1 MIRLESVSKSYPNG
15 VLFNNV
21 NISIN
26 KGMRVGLVGKNGSG
40 KSTLLKLILKE
51 ERPDTGSI
59 QIQKALKIG
68 YLSQDVVEESGLSV
82 MDEVKRGYPKILEL
96 EKKVVK
102 YNDLV
107 SKNPTSVHYSE
118 SLGKYQTNYEA
129 LGGWNLEKKINSV
142 LSGLGFRDHQLKM
155 SMKSFSGGWRMR
167 VALAKILIKDP
178 DILFLDEPTN
188 HLDLDAI
195 IWLESFISKWS
206 GSLILISHDRA
217 FLDRAINNIL
227 EIDLKKVVLYKGN
240 YSDYK
245 RSKKLRFEQHRAS
258 YKNQIRHIQETER
271 FIERFRYKS
280 SKAVQVQ
287 SRIKSLQKLD
297 RIEAPEEDKKK
308 IILNLPTAN
317 RSPLKVARLE
327 KIKKMYSNISVFD
340 DISFVV
346 ERGDKFG
353 LVGQN
358 GAGKSTLLKML
369 AKVESING
377 GEFILGD
384 NVKTAYYSQH
394 QLEILNYE
402 DTVFDCINNK
412 NTGKNE
418 TEIRTFLG
426 AFLFSGSSIDKK
438 VNVLSGGE
446 KARLALA
453 SILVQPVHFLLLDE
467 PTNHL
472 DMVSRSV
479 LEEALIKFTGS
490 IICISHDRHF
500 LNKVTNKICEVD
512 KKHLKIYDGNYDYY
526 VWKKAKKQ
534 NVSIVQKPKKK
545 VNKKTFYLDRKKVK
559 NRIKWI
565 EKSFNQIESKIEKLR
580 LIQSDPRNGDNYEVL
595 NDAMGKMSALENE
608 YLNLMEE
615 HENLKNTFK

>member
-40 KSTLLKLILKE
+40 KSTLLKLILKKE
-51 ERPDTGSI
+51 PPDTGSI
-59 QIQKALKIG
+59 QNQKDLKIG
-68 YLSQDVVEESGLSV
+68 YLSQDVVEESNLSV

-96 EKKVVK
+96 EKKVAK
-102 YNDLV
+102 YNELV
-107 SKNPTSVHYSE
+107 SKNPTSLNYSE
-118 SLGKYQTNYEA
+118 SLGKYQTDYEA

-142 LSGLGFRDHQLKM
+142 LSGLGFRDRQFKM

-217 FLDRAINNIL
+217 FLDRSINNIL

-245 RSKKLRFEQHRAS
+245 RSKKLRFEQHKAS

-327 KIKKMYSNISVFD
+327 KIKKMYSNVSVFD

-377 GEFILGD
+377 GEYILGD

-512 KKHLKIYDGNYDYY
+512 KRQLKIYDGNYDYY
-526 VWKKAKKQ
+526 IWKTAKKQ
-534 NVSIVQKPKKK
+534 NASTVKKPKQK
-545 VNKKTFYLDRKKVK
+545 VNKKTAYLDRKKAK
-559 NRIKWI
+559 NRVKWI
-565 EKSFNQIESKIEKLR
+565 ENRFNRIESKIEKLR
-580 LIQSDPRNGDNYEVL
+580 SIESDPKNGDNYEVL
-595 NDAMGKMSALENE
+595 NETMEKMSSLENE

-615 HENLKNTFK
+615 HENIKNTIK

>member
-155 SMKSFSGGWRMR
+155 RMKSFSGGWRMR

-327 KIKKMYSNISVFD
+327 KIKKMYSNVSVFD

>member
-1 MIRLESVSKSYPNG
+1 VIRLESVSKSYPNG

-51 ERPDTGSI
+51 EPPDTGSI

-68 YLSQDVVEESGLSV
+68 YLSQDVVEESRLSV

-142 LSGLGFRDHQLKM
+142 LSGLGFRHHQFKM

-195 IWLESFISKWS
+195 IWLESFISKWN

-227 EIDLKKVVLYKGN
+227 DIDLKKVVLYKGN

-308 IILNLPTAN
+308 IILNLPIPN
-317 RSPLKVARLE
+317 RSPLKVARLK

-358 GAGKSTLLKML
+358 GAGKSTLLKIL
-369 AKVESING
+369 AEVESINSG
-377 GEFILGD
+377 QFILGD
-384 NVKTAYYSQH
+384 NVRTAYYSQH

-418 TEIRTFLG
+418 TELRTFLG

-479 LEEALIKFTGS
+479 LEKALIKFTGS

-512 KKHLKIYDGNYDYY
+512 KKQLKIYDGNYDYY
-526 VWKKAKKQ
+526 VWKKAKKR
-534 NVSIVQKPKKK
+534 NVSTVKKPKKK
-545 VNKKTFYLDRKKVK
+545 VNKKTSYLDRKKAK

-565 EKSFNQIESKIEKLR
+565 EKRFNQIESKIEKLR

-595 NDAMGKMSALENE
+595 NEAMGKMSPLENE

-615 HENLKNTFK
+615 HENLKNTIK

>member
-142 LSGLGFRDHQLKM
+142 LSGLGFRDHQFKM

-245 RSKKLRFEQHRAS
+245 RSKKLRFEQHKAS
-258 YKNQIRHIQETER
+258 YKNQIRYIQETEK

-327 KIKKMYSNISVFD
+327 KIKKIYSNISVFD

-512 KKHLKIYDGNYDYY
+512 KKQLKIYDGNYDYY

>member
-107 SKNPTSVHYSE
+107 SKNPTSVQYSE

-142 LSGLGFRDHQLKM
+142 LSGLGFRDHQFKM

-245 RSKKLRFEQHRAS
+245 RSKKLRFEQHKAS

-327 KIKKMYSNISVFD
+327 KIKKMYSNVSVFD

>member
-51 ERPDTGSI
+51 EPPDTGSI

-68 YLSQDVVEESGLSV
+68 YLSQDVVEESRLSV

-142 LSGLGFRDHQLKM
+142 LSGLGFRHHQFKM

-195 IWLESFISKWS
+195 IWLESFISKWN

-227 EIDLKKVVLYKGN
+227 DIDLKKVVLYKGN

-308 IILNLPTAN
+308 IILNLPIPN
-317 RSPLKVARLE
+317 RSPLKVARLK

-358 GAGKSTLLKML
+358 GAGKSTLLKIL
-369 AKVESING
+369 AEVESINSG
-377 GEFILGD
+377 QFILGD
-384 NVKTAYYSQH
+384 NVRTAYYSQH

-418 TEIRTFLG
+418 TELRTFLG

-479 LEEALIKFTGS
+479 LEKALIKFTGS

-512 KKHLKIYDGNYDYY
+512 KKQLKIYDGNYDYY
-526 VWKKAKKQ
+526 VWKKAKKR
-534 NVSIVQKPKKK
+534 NVSTVKKPKKK
-545 VNKKTFYLDRKKVK
+545 VNKKTSYLDRKKAK

-565 EKSFNQIESKIEKLR
+565 EKRFNQIESKIEKLR

-595 NDAMGKMSALENE
+595 NEAMGKMSPLENE

-615 HENLKNTFK
+615 HENLKNTIK